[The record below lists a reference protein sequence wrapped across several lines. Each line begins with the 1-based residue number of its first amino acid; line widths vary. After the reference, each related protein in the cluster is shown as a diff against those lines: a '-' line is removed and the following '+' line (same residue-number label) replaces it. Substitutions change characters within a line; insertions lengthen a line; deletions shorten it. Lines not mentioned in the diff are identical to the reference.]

1 MPTKDDIPDMDKLA
15 EYRHL
20 IKELLTHYA
29 ELINRRPRPDRET
42 EVIFDEERDH
52 YLLVTIGWAEQRRVR
67 GTTVYVRLRNGKF
80 WIEEDW
86 LENGIATDLLKAG
99 VPKEDIVLAFQP
111 PEIRLLTEFAVA

>member
-1 MPTKDDIPDMDKLA
+1 MDKLA

-20 IKELLTHYA
+20 IKQLLTHYA
-29 ELINRRPRPDRET
+29 ELINRHPKPGKET

-52 YLLVTIGWAEQRRVR
+52 YMLVTTGWSDGRRIR
-67 GTTVYVRLRNGKF
+67 GTTVYVRIRNSKF

-99 VPKEDIVLAFQP
+99 VPKEDIVLAFHP
-111 PEIRLLTEFAVA
+111 PEMRPLTEFAVT